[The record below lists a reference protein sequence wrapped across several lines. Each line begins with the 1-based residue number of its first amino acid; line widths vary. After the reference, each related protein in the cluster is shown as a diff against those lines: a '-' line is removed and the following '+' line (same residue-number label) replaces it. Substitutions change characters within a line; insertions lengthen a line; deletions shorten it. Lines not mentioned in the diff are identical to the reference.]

1 MLKDNNFKNLI
12 LKINFLQSFEGGQT
26 FFDYA
31 SPSYSIIEFFIKK
44 TMLCLFFLKKVVSC
58 LKVFALKKTFIRFKK
73 LSNKKDYFRAENRKV
88 SFAKFKFSI

>member
-31 SPSYSIIEFFIKK
+31 SPSYSIIEFFIKNRFYFNGLIFK
-44 TMLCLFFLKKVVSC
+44 NARKYNLIYSFFIKSMYV
-58 LKVFALKKTFIRFKK
+58 TIFINHQWYK
-73 LSNKKDYFRAENRKV
+73 A
-88 SFAKFKFSI
+88 